1 MNKEEIKEAVKKCKN
16 GFFPMEMVGE
26 DADAVVK
33 AVNQGIDAHLEAL
46 VSSNFKWQDTAAQ
59 PFPFPR
65 LMCKISPEDMPVLLR
80 RLREGDESAQSL
92 AESIEGVLERGDE

>member
-1 MNKEEIKEAVKKCKN
+1 MNKEETKEAVKKCKN
-16 GFFPMEMVGE
+16 GFFSMEMVGE

-46 VSSNFKWQDTAAQ
+46 VSSNFKWANQ
-59 PFPFPR
+59 PPGFKR

-80 RLREGDESAQSL
+80 RLSEGDEN
-92 AESIEGVLERGDE
+92 AERLGEDIISILGRGEE